1 MGAGPFRRAAAYPN
15 TQGRGK
21 LERVPTVVIP
31 ELPGTD
37 TVEAARPRIGFV
49 SLGCPKNLVDSEVM
63 MGLLHHAGAEL
74 TPDAETADIIVVNT
88 CSFIDSAKQESV
100 NTILEM
106 AQHKL
111 ANGGRAQKLIVAG
124 CLVERYRDEIR
135 KNIPEVDAVLG
146 TGELDSIL
154 AAAGF
159 AARTAPSPFTILN
172 AVPALEVPAGLA
184 IAVDPEAMSLTVAD
198 GMETQAGAITTYTGE
213 GSRTDRL
220 LDGDSLAE
228 GSLAESSSAEGSLN
242 AEAGTHPAPRL
253 RQGADAAWTATANQL
268 RKGEAAVNATVHPH
282 ARLELGGAAALE
294 VEMAQHNL
302 SASTLAESNLIDR
315 ASSAVRKHSQLEVA
329 PQTSRPE
336 GDLREQQGRFRRD
349 GWDGATA
356 ALPTYLYS
364 DDTPRILTTPRA
376 SAYIKIAEG
385 CDHPCGFCIIPQLRG
400 KFRSRRIASIL
411 AEAEN
416 LMRQGVRELTLIGQD
431 TTCFGEDLG
440 LKDGLAQLLES
451 LATMHVEGVGRIKW
465 LRFLYAYPNKVTTR
479 LLETIA
485 AHDNIAKYLDV
496 PLQHASASVLKRMK
510 RGGSGAIFLQMLEKA
525 RRMVPGIAIRTAF
538 IVGFPGETDEEFAD
552 LEAFIKAATID
563 WLGVFSYSDEEGAAA
578 FDLGAKVPKRT
589 IEARRRRLMRTQLK
603 ISAKARAAQVGRVVE
618 VLVEGP
624 SEETE
629 LLWKARTLDQAP
641 EIDGHVLLNDFGEH
655 ERLVPGTFYRAEITE
670 AHDYDVVAR
679 IVD

>member
-1 MGAGPFRRAAAYPN
+1 MPNPRCRLSFRV
-15 TQGRGK
+15 K
-21 LERVPTVVIP
+21 LERVPTAAIP
-31 ELPGTD
+31 ETPTAD
-37 TVEAARPRIGFV
+37 APAPTRPRIGFV

-63 MGLLHHAGAEL
+63 MGLLHHAGADL

-106 AQHKL
+106 ANHKV
-111 ANGGRAQKLIVAG
+111 ANGGRATKLIVAG

-135 KNIPEVDAVLG
+135 KNIPDVDAVLG

-154 AAAGF
+154 AAAGI
-159 AARTAPSPFTILN
+159 APRTAPSPFQILN
-172 AVPALEVPAGLA
+172 AVPALEVPRGLDITASPASMDLTAPNGAQTQAETLATHTEAGSTLH
-184 IAVDPEAMSLTVAD
+184 DPPGSPQDRVPHVSLLRHGIEAPQNPVAD
-198 GMETQAGAITTYTGE
+198 
-213 GSRTDRL
+213 
-220 LDGDSLAE
+220 
-228 GSLAESSSAEGSLN
+228 
-242 AEAGTHPAPRL
+242 H
-253 RQGADAAWTATANQL
+253 
-268 RKGEAAVNATVHPH
+268 HPH
-282 ARLELGGAAALE
+282 LELGGAAALE
-294 VEMAQHNL
+294 VQ
-302 SASTLAESNLIDR
+302 LAESTPIDPVPHVPFRGHGIDAPQTLPVDQFTLIDR
-315 ASSAVRKHSQLEVA
+315 ASSAVRKHSQQIVPE
-329 PQTSRPE
+329 QTSRPE
-336 GDLREQQGRFRRD
+336 GDLRESLSRRQTSRPEGDAREQQGRFNRD
-349 GWDGATA
+349 TWDGATA
-356 ALPTYLYS
+356 QLPTYLYS
-364 DDTPRILTTPRA
+364 DDTPRFLTTPRA

-451 LATMHVEGVGRIKW
+451 LATMNVDGIGRVKW

-479 LLETIA
+479 LLEVIA

-496 PLQHASASVLKRMK
+496 PLQHASPSVLKRMK
-510 RGGSGAIFLQMLEKA
+510 RGGSGTIFLQMLEKA
-525 RRMVPGIAIRTAF
+525 RRIVPGIAVRTAF
-538 IVGFPGETDEEFAD
+538 IVGFPGETDAEF
-552 LEAFIKAATID
+552 LELENFILAANIT

-603 ISAKARAAQVGRVVE
+603 LSARARQAQVGQTVE

-624 SEETE
+624 SEETG
-629 LLWKARTLDQAP
+629 LLWRARTLHQAP
-641 EIDGHVLLNDFGEH
+641 EIDGHVLLNDFGPH
-655 ERLVPGTFYRAEITE
+655 TALVPGTFYHAEITE

-679 IVD
+679 ILD